1 MNQPQTRMNP
11 PPRKPL
17 AVPEDP
23 ELPIAAVWTID
34 ELDHS
39 ADLESVRSAW
49 AYTDGFSD

>member
-1 MNQPQTRMNP
+1 MNQPQSRPHPPARNP
-11 PPRKPL
+11 FAALEEPE
-17 AVPEDP
+17 VPM
-23 ELPIAAVWTID
+23 AAVWTID